1 VSRTG
6 TYIINFL
13 TLAEV
18 IEIHKDQIEEYGGHP
33 GLCDYDLLCSAVSMP
48 EASRRIFLHSDLFE
62 MAAAY
67 IFHVCKNHPFIDGNK
82 RTGLACGLVFLEL
95 NDISITDEDGKLYY
109 AVMAVAS
116 GKLDK
121 SGMACIL
128 RELSTV

>member
-1 VSRTG
+1 MAFGNVT
-6 TYIINFL
+6 FL

-18 IEIHKDQIEEYGGHP
+18 VEIHRDQIKRYGGHP
-33 GLCDYDLLCSAVSMP
+33 GLRDYDLLCAAVAMP
-48 EASRRIFLHSDLFE
+48 EATFGGTYLHVDLFE

-67 IFHVCKNHPFIDGNK
+67 VFHICKNHPFIDGNK

-95 NDISITDEDGKLYY
+95 NDITIIDEEGKLYY

-121 SGMACIL
+121 SGIACML
-128 RELSTV
+128 RDLNTI